1 MAYDIGPKI
10 GIEGEAEYRKQIND
24 INMTMRTL
32 GTEMKA
38 VSSEFIGNEKS
49 IEAYTAKN
57 EVLSKEIDEQ
67 QKKLALLQQMLA
79 KSAEK
84 YGESDSKTQRWQQAV
99 NQVTADLNKMQ
110 SELNQNTNAIE
121 SLVDKTEDAAGA
133 LDEGGEA
140 AESFGERL
148 QAGLAVEAVKAGVE
162 KLSDTI
168 GGIVSSMAD
177 YSMESEA
184 AATRVNSY
192 FGETGQVVQE
202 TAGVIKEAFTAGFGD
217 SMDNIADNLIAVKQN
232 LEGLSQTDLVSITE
246 QATQLETIFGSDVS
260 ESMRGVNALMQNFGI
275 DAQTAMDYLV
285 AGTQNGLDKT
295 GELGDNLSE
304 YSVKFQEA
312 GYSAEEYFQLLTNGM
327 DNGAYSLDK
336 VNDAINEVTTRLND
350 GTIGDSIGQYSTKTQ
365 ELFEAWQNGGA
376 TQKEVIES
384 IVGDINNATGQQEQF
399 NLAQT
404 AFGTLAE
411 DNGVKM
417 VASLTSVGNA
427 YDDVSGKASQF
438 AENSLTSQQKFD
450 SAMRTLQDAF
460 SPISDI
466 FINTATAIAENVTP
480 IIEKIGEFIS
490 NLSPQMQTVIA
501 VIAALAVAIG
511 PVVVVLGTV
520 IGAVTTILG
529 VVTPVITALGT
540 LGTTFGSL
548 ALLINPV
555 TMVIGSLVAGFIVAY
570 NTSETFRN
578 VVNAAFNAVKDV
590 VSGVLEFI
598 VAILKGDSDKAG
610 EIIDGA
616 MNKISEVIN
625 NVLTAIKDW
634 FSEKFNAIKESVSNI
649 INNVKDTINNVMANI
664 KAIWN
669 SAWDSVSS
677 KITNVIPNIVGAVS
691 DIKNKISEKFHE
703 IINSAKEWGGN
714 LISGFADGIR
724 GAIGKVTGAVEN
736 VMGRIKDFIGF
747 HSPSKKGEGR
757 FIVDWGQNMVSGFL
771 DGVKMALGDVSDT
784 AGMVTST
791 MSDSLTAPQAVKSGG
806 SVNITVN
813 VGSVRNDNDIKAI
826 SESLNRTIRNYSRAL
841 GVV

>member
-99 NQVTADLNKMQ
+99 NQATADLNKMQ

-121 SLVDKTEDAAGA
+121 SLVDKTEDAADA

-162 KLSDTI
+162 KLSDAI

-192 FGETGQVVQE
+192 FGETGQVAQE

-312 GYSAEEYFQLLTNGM
+312 GYSAQEYFQLLTNGM

-490 NLSPQMQTVIA
+490 NLSPQIQTVIA

-664 KAIWN
+664 KATWS

-791 MSDSLTAPQAVKSGG
+791 MSDSLTVPQAVKSGG

-813 VGSVRNDNDIKAI
+813 VGSIRNDNDIKAI

>member
-99 NQVTADLNKMQ
+99 NQATADLNKMQ

-121 SLVDKTEDAAGA
+121 SLVDKTEDAADA

-162 KLSDTI
+162 KLSDAI

-177 YSMESEA
+177 YSMESET

-192 FGETGQVVQE
+192 FGETGQVAQE

-312 GYSAEEYFQLLTNGM
+312 GYSAQEYFQLLTNGM

-417 VASLTSVGNA
+417 VASLTSVGDA

-490 NLSPQMQTVIA
+490 NLSPQIQTVIA

-520 IGAVTTILG
+520 IGAITTILG

-634 FSEKFNAIKESVSNI
+634 FSEKFNAIKESVSNT
-649 INNVKDTINNVMANI
+649 INNVKDTINNVMSNI
-664 KAIWN
+664 KATWS

>member
-99 NQVTADLNKMQ
+99 NQATADLNKMQ

-121 SLVDKTEDAAGA
+121 SLVDKTDDAADA

-162 KLSDTI
+162 KLLDTI

-192 FGETGQVVQE
+192 FGETGQVAQE

-466 FINTATAIAENVTP
+466 FINTAAAIAENVTP

-490 NLSPQMQTVIA
+490 NLSPQIQTVIA

-625 NVLTAIKDW
+625 NALTAIKDW
-634 FSEKFNAIKESVSNI
+634 FSEKFNAIKESVSNT

-664 KAIWN
+664 KAIWS
-669 SAWDSVSS
+669 SAWDSVAS

-813 VGSVRNDNDIKAI
+813 VGSIRNDNDIKAI

>member
-24 INMTMRTL
+24 INITMRTL

-99 NQVTADLNKMQ
+99 NQATADLNKMQ

-121 SLVDKTEDAAGA
+121 SLVDKTEDAADA

-162 KLSDTI
+162 KLSDAI

-177 YSMESEA
+177 YSMESET

-192 FGETGQVVQE
+192 FGETGQVAQE

-417 VASLTSVGNA
+417 VASLTSVGDA

-490 NLSPQMQTVIA
+490 NLSPQIQTVIA

-520 IGAVTTILG
+520 IGAITTILG

-664 KAIWN
+664 KAIWS

>member
-99 NQVTADLNKMQ
+99 NQATADLNKMQ

-121 SLVDKTEDAAGA
+121 SLVDKTEDAADA

-162 KLSDTI
+162 KLSDAI

-192 FGETGQVVQE
+192 FGETGQVAQE

-384 IVGDINNATGQQEQF
+384 IVGDINNAAGQQEQF

-490 NLSPQMQTVIA
+490 NLSPEMQTVIA

-634 FSEKFNAIKESVSNI
+634 FSEKFNAIKESVSNT

-664 KAIWN
+664 KAIWS

>member
-99 NQVTADLNKMQ
+99 NQATADLNKMQ

-148 QAGLAVEAVKAGVE
+148 QAGLTVEAVKAGVE
-162 KLSDTI
+162 KLSDAI

-192 FGETGQVVQE
+192 FGETGQVAQE

-417 VASLTSVGNA
+417 VASLTSVGDA

-490 NLSPQMQTVIA
+490 NLSPQIQTVIA

-529 VVTPVITALGT
+529 VITPVITALGT

-634 FSEKFNAIKESVSNI
+634 FSEKFNAIKESVSNT

-664 KAIWN
+664 KAIWS
-669 SAWDSVSS
+669 SAWDSVAS

>member
-32 GTEMKA
+32 GTEMRA

-99 NQVTADLNKMQ
+99 NQATADLNKMQ
-110 SELNQNTNAIE
+110 SELRQNTEEME
-121 SLVDKTEDAAGA
+121 SLADKTEDAADA
-133 LDEGGEA
+133 LEEGGDA

-162 KLSDTI
+162 KLSDAL
-168 GGIVSSMAD
+168 GGIVGSMAD
-177 YSMESEA
+177 YSMESES
-184 AATRVNSY
+184 AATSVNSY
-192 FGETGQVVQE
+192 FGETGQVAQE
-202 TAGVIKEAFTAGFGD
+202 TADVIKEAFTAGFGD

-490 NLSPQMQTVIA
+490 NLSPQIQTVIA

-520 IGAVTTILG
+520 IGAITTILG

-634 FSEKFNAIKESVSNI
+634 FSEKFNAIKESVSNT
-649 INNVKDTINNVMANI
+649 INNVKDTISNVMSNI
-664 KAIWN
+664 KATWS

>member
-99 NQVTADLNKMQ
+99 NQATADLNKMQ

-121 SLVDKTEDAAGA
+121 SLVDKTEDAADA
-133 LDEGGEA
+133 LDEDGEA

-162 KLSDTI
+162 KLSDAI

-177 YSMESEA
+177 YSMESET

-192 FGETGQVVQE
+192 FGETGQVAQE

-350 GTIGDSIGQYSTKTQ
+350 GTIGDSIWQYSTKTQ

-417 VASLTSVGNA
+417 VASLTSVGNT

-490 NLSPQMQTVIA
+490 NLSPQIQTVIA

-520 IGAVTTILG
+520 IGAITSIMG
-529 VVTPVITALGT
+529 VVTSVITALGT

-548 ALLINPV
+548 TLLINPV

-634 FSEKFNAIKESVSNI
+634 FSEKFNAIKESVSNT
-649 INNVKDTINNVMANI
+649 INNVKDTISNVMANI
-664 KAIWN
+664 KAIWS

>member
-10 GIEGEAEYRKQIND
+10 GIEGEAKYRKQIND

-99 NQVTADLNKMQ
+99 NQATADLNKMQ

-121 SLVDKTEDAAGA
+121 SLVDKTEDAADA

-192 FGETGQVVQE
+192 FGETGQVAQE

-466 FINTATAIAENVTP
+466 FINTAAAIAENVTP

-490 NLSPQMQTVIA
+490 NLSPQIQTVIA

-529 VVTPVITALGT
+529 VITPVITALGT

-634 FSEKFNAIKESVSNI
+634 FSEKFNAIKESVSNT

-664 KAIWN
+664 KAIWS
-669 SAWDSVSS
+669 SAWDSVAS

>member
-99 NQVTADLNKMQ
+99 NQATADLNKMQ

-121 SLVDKTEDAAGA
+121 SLVDKTEDAADA

-162 KLSDTI
+162 KLSDAI

-192 FGETGQVVQE
+192 FGETGQVAQE

-490 NLSPQMQTVIA
+490 NLSPQIQTVIA

-634 FSEKFNAIKESVSNI
+634 FSEKFNAIKESVSNT

-664 KAIWN
+664 KATWS
-669 SAWDSVSS
+669 SAWDSVAS

>member
-99 NQVTADLNKMQ
+99 NQATADLNKMQ

-177 YSMESEA
+177 YSMESET

-192 FGETGQVVQE
+192 FGETGQVAQE

-384 IVGDINNATGQQEQF
+384 IVGDINNAAGQQEQF

-490 NLSPQMQTVIA
+490 NLSPQIQTVIA

-634 FSEKFNAIKESVSNI
+634 FSEKFNAIKESVSNT

-724 GAIGKVTGAVEN
+724 GAIGKVTGAVES

>member
-84 YGESDSKTQRWQQAV
+84 YGESDGKTQRWQQAV
-99 NQVTADLNKMQ
+99 NQATADLNKMQ

-121 SLVDKTEDAAGA
+121 SLVDKTEDAADA

-192 FGETGQVVQE
+192 FGETGQVAQE

-312 GYSAEEYFQLLTNGM
+312 GYSAQEYFQLLTNGM

-466 FINTATAIAENVTP
+466 FINTAAAIAENVTP

-634 FSEKFNAIKESVSNI
+634 FSEKFNAIKESVSNT
-649 INNVKDTINNVMANI
+649 INNVKDTISNVMSNI
-664 KAIWN
+664 KATWS

>member
-99 NQVTADLNKMQ
+99 NQATADLNKMQ

-121 SLVDKTEDAAGA
+121 SLVDKTEDAADA

-162 KLSDTI
+162 KLSDAI
-168 GGIVSSMAD
+168 GGIGSSMAD
-177 YSMESEA
+177 YSMESET

-192 FGETGQVVQE
+192 FGETGQVAQE

-490 NLSPQMQTVIA
+490 NLSPQIQTVIA

-520 IGAVTTILG
+520 IGAITTILG

-555 TMVIGSLVAGFIVAY
+555 TMVIGSLVTGFIVAY

-634 FSEKFNAIKESVSNI
+634 FSEKFNAIKESVSNT
-649 INNVKDTINNVMANI
+649 INNVKDTISNVMSNI
-664 KAIWN
+664 KATWS

>member
-99 NQVTADLNKMQ
+99 NQATADLNKMQ

-121 SLVDKTEDAAGA
+121 SLVDKTEDAADA

-162 KLSDTI
+162 KLSDAI

-177 YSMESEA
+177 YSMESES

-192 FGETGQVVQE
+192 FGETGQVAQE

-217 SMDNIADNLIAVKQN
+217 SMDTIADNLIAVKQN

-490 NLSPQMQTVIA
+490 NLSPQIQTVIA

-634 FSEKFNAIKESVSNI
+634 FSEKFNAIKESVSNT

-664 KAIWN
+664 KAIWS

>member
-99 NQVTADLNKMQ
+99 NQATADLNKMQ

-121 SLVDKTEDAAGA
+121 SLADKTEEAADA

-162 KLSDTI
+162 KLSDAI

-177 YSMESEA
+177 YSMESEE

-192 FGETGQVVQE
+192 FGETGQVAQE

-490 NLSPQMQTVIA
+490 NLSPEMQTVIA

-791 MSDSLTAPQAVKSGG
+791 MADSLTAPQAVKSGG

>member
-99 NQVTADLNKMQ
+99 NQATADLNKMQ

-121 SLVDKTEDAAGA
+121 SLVDKTEDAADA

-162 KLSDTI
+162 KLSDAI

-177 YSMESEA
+177 YSMESET

-192 FGETGQVVQE
+192 FGETGQVAQE

-384 IVGDINNATGQQEQF
+384 IVGDINNAAGQQEQF

-466 FINTATAIAENVTP
+466 FINTATAIAEKVTP

-490 NLSPQMQTVIA
+490 NLSPQIQTVIA
-501 VIAALAVAIG
+501 VIAVLAVAIG

-520 IGAVTTILG
+520 IGAITTILG

-548 ALLINPV
+548 ALLINPI

-634 FSEKFNAIKESVSNI
+634 FSEKFNAIKESVSNT
-649 INNVKDTINNVMANI
+649 INNVKDTISNVMSNI
-664 KAIWN
+664 KATWS

>member
-99 NQVTADLNKMQ
+99 NQATADLNKMQ

-121 SLVDKTEDAAGA
+121 SLVDKTEDAADA

-162 KLSDTI
+162 KLSDAI

-177 YSMESEA
+177 YSMESET

-192 FGETGQVVQE
+192 FGETGQVAQE

-411 DNGVKM
+411 DNGVEM

-490 NLSPQMQTVIA
+490 NLSPQIQTVIA

-520 IGAVTTILG
+520 IGAITSIMG

-634 FSEKFNAIKESVSNI
+634 FSEKFNAIKESVSNT
-649 INNVKDTINNVMANI
+649 INNVKDTISNVMANI
-664 KAIWN
+664 KAIWS

>member
-1 MAYDIGPKI
+1 M
-10 GIEGEAEYRKQIND
+10 
-24 INMTMRTL
+24 
-32 GTEMKA
+32 
-38 VSSEFIGNEKS
+38 
-49 IEAYTAKN
+49 
-57 EVLSKEIDEQ
+57 LSKEIDEQ

-99 NQVTADLNKMQ
+99 NQATADLNKMQ

-121 SLVDKTEDAAGA
+121 SLVDKTEDAADA

-177 YSMESEA
+177 YSMESET

-192 FGETGQVVQE
+192 FGETGQVAQE

-460 SPISDI
+460 SSISDI

-490 NLSPQMQTVIA
+490 NLSPQIQTVIA

-520 IGAVTTILG
+520 IGAITTILG

-634 FSEKFNAIKESVSNI
+634 FSEKFNAIKESVSNT
-649 INNVKDTINNVMANI
+649 INNVKDTISNVMANI
-664 KAIWN
+664 KAIWS